1 MTNNSGMIFHALFRA
16 RSNAVQ
22 AEMTA
27 RGVGDIGSPQIL
39 MVIRDLTRGGGHP
52 PSQRELAD
60 RLHVSPATVAA
71 SLKSLERNGY
81 VERSADPADAR
92 RNRLAITRKAEEAL
106 EAGRAVFRA
115 VDEAMLS
122 GFSQSEIEALNAFH
136 SRMLENLY
144 RIGGEAD
151 GDCPPLGR
159 RGP

>member
-1 MTNNSGMIFHALFRA
+1 MTKSSGMLFHALFRA

-27 RGVGDIGSPQIL
+27 RGVGDIGSPQVL
-39 MVIRDLTRGGGHP
+39 MVIRDLTRSGARP

-81 VERSADPADAR
+81 VERSADPEDAR
-92 RNRLAITRKAEEAL
+92 RNRLSITRKAEEAL

-115 VDEAMLS
+115 VDEVMLS
-122 GFSQSEIEALNAFH
+122 GFSEAEIEALDAFH
-136 SRMLENLY
+136 QRMLENLY
-144 RIGGEAD
+144 RIGG
-151 GDCPPLGR
+151 DCPPPCR
-159 RGP
+159 EEES

>member
-1 MTNNSGMIFHALFRA
+1 MTTSSGMLFHALFRA

-27 RGVGDIGSPQIL
+27 RGVGDIGSPQVL
-39 MVIRDLTRGGGHP
+39 MVIRDLARGGGRP

-81 VERSADPADAR
+81 VERSADPSDAR
-92 RNRLAITRKAEEAL
+92 RNQLAITRKAEEAL
-106 EAGRAVFRA
+106 EAGREVFHA

-122 GFSQSEIEALNAFH
+122 GFSQSEIEALDAFH
-136 SRMLENLY
+136 RRMLENLY
-144 RIGGEAD
+144 QIGGD
-151 GDCPPLGR
+151 GDCPP
-159 RGP
+159 PCPKEES

>member
-16 RSNAVQ
+16 RSNAIQ

-39 MVIRDLTRGGGHP
+39 MVIRDLSRGGGHP

-81 VERSADPADAR
+81 VERSADPEDAR

-106 EAGRAVFRA
+106 EAGWAVFRA

-122 GFSQSEIEALNAFH
+122 GFSPEEIEALNAFH

-159 RGP
+159 RAP